1 MKIWE
6 STRKCPQLHREKFGE
21 YVEWLFFERD
31 PSQEPQMGILLSNS
45 YSISVASCKE
55 PLNDEQSLRLQDPRP
70 VHTQSAPSLRMVR
83 SIKTQTLISTER
95 HVSHQAELV
104 QCP

>member
-6 STRKCPQLHREKFGE
+6 STQKCPQVHGQKFGE
-21 YVEWLFFERD
+21 YVQWLFFGRD

-55 PLNDEQSLRLQDPRP
+55 PPNDELSLRLQDPRP
-70 VHTQSAPSLRMVR
+70 VHSQN
-83 SIKTQTLISTER
+83 Q
-95 HVSHQAELV
+95 HQVFAWCDL
-104 QCP
+104 